1 MAKIKKSIIDAK
13 FFLTHLK
20 RTIDTVRCSK
30 EKRYQINHYINTI
43 EEILDEMENEN
54 INEVI

>member
-1 MAKIKKSIIDAK
+1 MGKIKKSIIDAK

-30 EKRYQINHYINTI
+30 TKRSEINHYINI
-43 EEILDEMENEN
+43 IAEILEEMNVEDE
-54 INEVI
+54 